1 MTLWLL
7 EEDLGV
13 WHVQRLVWKAVQWL
27 TYLLSMSPTLACN
40 HLDQLTTLFNLKII
54 WSRFRKVIKWKL
66 DFNIGKYPYYLC
78 NWDIINLMLWL
89 QPSSG
94 YNTPLHKLKGYL
106 TIETGTWY
114 VIHATDS
121 TSQDIL
127 KSQELVMVFEMIYCE
142 CCYHLLINW

>member
-1 MTLWLL
+1 M
-7 EEDLGV
+7 
-13 WHVQRLVWKAVQWL
+13 
-27 TYLLSMSPTLACN
+27 
-40 HLDQLTTLFNLKII
+40 
-54 WSRFRKVIKWKL
+54 IKWKL

-114 VIHATDS
+114 VIQATDS
-121 TSQDIL
+121 ISQDIL

-142 CCYHLLINW
+142 CCYYLLINW